1 MTKYLLPLWLVAAV
15 SLLLYSFTQ
24 VDLSLTLSQVSVWQG
39 IQKSFQYIGYFNRP
53 LSAGIFVAIMSLMFA
68 LYIYTVNQAAKKL
81 IDLKKI
87 MVIVVVVSG
96 ILFFSYNAFS
106 HDLFNYIF
114 DAKIITHYNENP
126 YEHKALDYPGDPMLS
141 FMHWTHRTY
150 PYGPVWLALTVP
162 LSYLGFGI
170 FLVTFYLFKILMV
183 ASFIG
188 SAIFVGKIAKKLNIN
203 EAMAVSAFAFN
214 PLVLTESLVS
224 AHNDIVMVFL
234 ALLSIYLFIEKRYV
248 TSFVTLVASVA
259 LKYATALI
267 IPAIIARGLFKA
279 SREMFFYVL
288 IGSMICAV
296 LFATYR
302 TNFQPWYLLYV
313 IPFAAFLYNKYFVA
327 IPLVLLSIAGLFQYL
342 PYLYIGDWNPPVPE
356 LLVNIMIAGV
366 VGSMCLVLLRFLIRR
381 S

>member
-1 MTKYLLPLWLVAAV
+1 MTKYLLPLWLVAAI

-39 IQKSFQYIGYFNRP
+39 IQKSFQYVGYFNRP
-53 LSAGIFVAIMSLMFA
+53 LSAGIFVAIMSLMFV

-87 MVIVVVVSG
+87 MVIVVLVSG
-96 ILFFSYNAFS
+96 VLFFSYNAFS

-114 DAKIITHYNENP
+114 DAKIITQYNENP

-150 PYGPVWLALTVP
+150 PYGPIWLALTVP

-170 FLVTFYLFKILMV
+170 FLVTFYLFKMLIV
-183 ASFIG
+183 ISFIG
-188 SAIFVGKIAKKLNIN
+188 SVLFVGKIAKKLNIN

-248 TSFVTLVASVA
+248 TSFITLVASIA

-279 SREMFFYVL
+279 SREMFLYIL
-288 IGSMICAV
+288 ILSMIFAV

-313 IPFAAFLYNKYFVA
+313 IPFAAFLYNKYFIA
-327 IPLVLLSIAGLFQYL
+327 IPLVILSIAGLSQYL
-342 PYLYIGDWNPPVPE
+342 PYLYIGDWNPPVPA
-356 LLVNIMIAGV
+356 LLVNIMIAGIGLSICV
-366 VGSMCLVLLRFLIRR
+366 VLGRLLIRR
-381 S
+381 T

>member
-1 MTKYLLPLWLVAAV
+1 MTKYLLPLWLVAAI

-39 IQKSFQYIGYFNRP
+39 IQKSFQYVGYFNRP
-53 LSAGIFVAIMSLMFA
+53 LSAGIFVAIMSLMFV

-87 MVIVVVVSG
+87 MVIVVLVSG
-96 ILFFSYNAFS
+96 VLFFSYNAFS

-114 DAKIITHYNENP
+114 DAKIITQYNENP

-150 PYGPVWLALTVP
+150 PYGPIWLALTVP

-170 FLVTFYLFKILMV
+170 FLVTFYLFKMLIV
-183 ASFIG
+183 ISFIG
-188 SAIFVGKIAKKLNIN
+188 SVLFVGKIAKKLNIN

-248 TSFVTLVASVA
+248 TSFITLVASIA

-279 SREMFFYVL
+279 SREMFFYIL
-288 IGSMICAV
+288 ILSMIFAV

-313 IPFAAFLYNKYFVA
+313 IPFAAFLYNKYFIA
-327 IPLVLLSIAGLFQYL
+327 IPLVILSIAGLSQYL
-342 PYLYIGDWNPPVPE
+342 PYLYIGDWNPPVPA
-356 LLVNIMIAGV
+356 LLVNIMIAGIGLSICV
-366 VGSMCLVLLRFLIRR
+366 VLGRLLIRR
-381 S
+381 T